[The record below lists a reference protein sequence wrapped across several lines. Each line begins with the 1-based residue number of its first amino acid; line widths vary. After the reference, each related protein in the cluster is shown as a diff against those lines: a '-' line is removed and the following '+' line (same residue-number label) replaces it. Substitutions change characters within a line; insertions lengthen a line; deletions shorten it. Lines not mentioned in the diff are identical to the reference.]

1 MFYRTLIKSN
11 IMFILS
17 PALFN
22 PILMVFY
29 LPTRQEVTEQQ
40 LTWKDS
46 IYKLHT
52 IHNTLIHISDKG

>member
-1 MFYRTLIKSN
+1 
-11 IMFILS
+11 MFILS